1 MLSHRGHQASSEPKS
16 LSNSCKRVSGKL
28 QRPNL
33 RGRETGVDQ
42 TFLLGD
48 SSELCS
54 VRGTVRSQDKADAW
68 EEKHA
73 GEFKKGQLE
82 WSIVED
88 VAGKG
93 AFDEAIK
100 GVDIVAHTAS
110 PFVS

>member
-1 MLSHRGHQASSEPKS
+1 LGPPPRREFRADRTLLVAGSSSK
-16 LSNSCKRVSGKL
+16 
-28 QRPNL
+28 
-33 RGRETGVDQ
+33 
-42 TFLLGD
+42 
-48 SSELCS
+48 LCS

-68 EEKHA
+68 EKKHA

-110 PFVS
+110 PFVSLSAYSAVLRRPS